1 MDKGNT
7 NMDLKNIIAKSTCQI
22 ECLIEDEKIV
32 GAGFLVTLPIPDKKN
47 PIRGLITINDFIDDK
62 IIYNAKIT
70 LNFLL
75 EEKTINFNPQDYF
88 CFSDAFIN
96 IFFIELKNPE
106 FNEFEFI
113 YLEENDNNLNNVY
126 IIKDLKSKILSK
138 GIIATR
144 WGYKLLHTISNEQS
158 LQGSPIVSLDNNRI
172 IGIHTNKQIEGEH
185 GGVFCEGINMKAA
198 IQAIRVL
205 YKSYISDKFA
215 FIQKNNI
222 FSQKELKL
230 LTDSEIN
237 ELKEHGLI
245 STAIPELFISPR
257 SLYVTPLWFYRTNYA
272 WYWTPK
278 EPVNDNIEKPNWIII
293 YPECSLKV
301 IGGYWDG
308 QEPAQRNINLIHWLE
323 STGLDY
329 LV

>member
-7 NMDLKNIIAKSTCQI
+7 NMDLINIIAKSTCQI

-32 GAGFLVTLPIPDKKN
+32 GTGFLVTLPIPDKEN

-62 IIYNAKIT
+62 IISDAKIT

-75 EEKTINFNPQDYF
+75 EKKTINFNPQDYF

-144 WGYKLLHTISNEQS
+144 WGYKLLHTISDEQS
-158 LQGSPIVSLDNNRI
+158 LPGSPIVSLDNNRI

-272 WYWTPK
+272 WY
-278 EPVNDNIEKPNWIII
+278 
-293 YPECSLKV
+293 
-301 IGGYWDG
+301 
-308 QEPAQRNINLIHWLE
+308 
-323 STGLDY
+323 
-329 LV
+329 

>member
-1 MDKGNT
+1 
-7 NMDLKNIIAKSTCQI
+7 
-22 ECLIEDEKIV
+22 V
-32 GAGFLVTLPIPDKKN
+32 GTGFLVKLPIPDKMN

-62 IIYNAKIT
+62 VIYDAKIT

-75 EEKTINFNPQDYF
+75 EKKTINLNPQEYF

-106 FNEFEFI
+106 FNGFEFI
-113 YLEENDNNLNNVY
+113 DLEENDTNLNNVY
-126 IIKDLKSKILSK
+126 IIKDIKSKILSK
-138 GIIATR
+138 GIITTR

-172 IGIHTNKQIEGEH
+172 IGIHTNKQIEGEY

-205 YKSYISDKFA
+205 YKTYVNDKFT
-215 FIQKNNI
+215 FIQKDNI
-222 FSQKELKL
+222 FSQKELKI
-230 LTDSEIN
+230 LTDYEIN
-237 ELKEHGLI
+237 ELKEHGLF
-245 STAIPELFISPR
+245 STTIPEIFISP
-257 SLYVTPLWFYRTNYA
+257 SSPYVTPLWFYRTNYA
-272 WYWTPK
+272 WYWTPN
-278 EPVNDNIEKPNWIII
+278 EPVNDNIDKPNWIII
-293 YPECSLKV
+293 YPGCSLKV

-323 STGLDY
+323 TTGLEY